1 MASYRREGSSRFG
14 ANNRWGDFWAVGG
27 GVNIGDLVDLAFLN
41 NLKLRVGYGVTGN
54 LPRENYAYLTTL
66 GAVGLGYIGGDF
78 VPAIQPTSNPNPD
91 LKWEEKGEFNVGLD
105 FAILDFKLSGSLDY
119 FKRNTKD
126 LLNTISVASPP
137 NLFGS
142 SLVNLGELESNGFEM
157 QLNYLA
163 IQTSDFRWDIT
174 ATFATNETKLV
185 KFNNDDQVSLLRGEG
200 VAQNGSYA
208 ALVEEGKPLGQIIS
222 PTFVGYSDIGA
233 PLFLDPDGN
242 PTDDNQLA
250 ELRTIQ
256 GNGFPDFTAGLATSL
271 SYKGLDFNLFLRSAI
286 GHEIANGRR
295 ARYEHPA
302 YVGIQNVVITEETTT
317 EDKGQLIWHS
327 KFVETA
333 SFLMLDNV
341 TIGYTIPL
349 PKSEAFRNLRI
360 YLTGE
365 RLFTITNYLGSD
377 PEVRYIDRG
386 RGISRTPGFN
396 GNPQYGG
403 DILVAGMD
411 RWENGHYPA
420 RTFTIGVNVGF

>member
-1 MASYRREGSSRFG
+1 
-14 ANNRWGDFWAVGG
+14 
-27 GVNIGDLVDLAFLN
+27 
-41 NLKLRVGYGVTGN
+41 
-54 LPRENYAYLTTL
+54 
-66 GAVGLGYIGGDF
+66 
-78 VPAIQPTSNPNPD
+78 
-91 LKWEEKGEFNVGLD
+91 
-105 FAILDFKLSGSLDY
+105 
-119 FKRNTKD
+119 
-126 LLNTISVASPP
+126 
-137 NLFGS
+137 LFGS

-163 IQTSDFRWDIT
+163 INTSDFRWDIT
-174 ATFATNETKLV
+174 ATFTTNETVLV
-185 KFNNDDQVSLLRGEG
+185 RFNNDDQVSLLRGEG

-208 ALVEEGKPLGQIIS
+208 VLVEEGKPLGQIIS

-233 PLFLDPDGN
+233 PLFLDADGN

-250 ELRTIQ
+250 ELRTVQ

-271 SYKGLDFNLFLRSAI
+271 SYKGLDLNLFFRSAI

-317 EDKGQLIWHS
+317 EDAGQLIWHS

-333 SFLMLDNV
+333 SFLILDNA

-349 PKSEAFRNLRI
+349 PKSKSFRNLRI
-360 YLTGE
+360 YLSGE
-365 RLFTITNYLGSD
+365 RLFTLTNYLGAD

-386 RGISRTPGFN
+386 RSIGRNPGFN
-396 GNPQYGG
+396 GNRQYGG
-403 DILVAGMD
+403 DILVSGMD

-420 RTFTIGVNVGF
+420 RTFTIGVNVGL